1 MLEDGLGLPNA
12 PQAIPLGQGPWA
24 PAPAHPPARIPN
36 REIERAPDEI
46 IDEPQRSFPW
56 APRDRPARQ
65 KGPSLLGQDSSMEEA
80 PPVQLKGAN
89 EAITQPGLKNGRPA
103 FWAPNDRPARCLP
116 FGHDSAMAEAPPAS
130 SSNPRDRT
138 DQLRMPVPP
147 GPRSDVRPAPS
158 FIPAS
163 ATQSGPAFPHGIAN
177 QPKMPVPTG
186 PRSSMGHVMNNQP
199 RLPVPT
205 ASASQVCPAPPP
217 YLAATPSGPASAQ
230 ARLGQPGMPVP
241 TAPES
246 DIFQAPRTLPASAAP
261 SSPASLDPR
270 RWPGAEARA
279 QKIGSAHSSNPD
291 PRRRS
296 NSSIFHDS
304 GTVEAPSCPA
314 SLAQQIRPVHEQISA
329 SDSGPAHNLPRN
341 AARQSSSSTFPNSA
355 RVNDS
360 QSVGRGLDET
370 RTTSTPEGA
379 SSSTRI
385 PQSHPAQSF
394 AQAPPTQAAQA
405 SQKGSHSPLL
415 SSQSDQIP
423 GLSSAPDSTQAS
435 LSQRSFKIIRMRIME
450 NAVTVRSG
458 YALFWD

>member
-1 MLEDGLGLPNA
+1 
-12 PQAIPLGQGPWA
+12 
-24 PAPAHPPARIPN
+24 
-36 REIERAPDEI
+36 
-46 IDEPQRSFPW
+46 
-56 APRDRPARQ
+56 
-65 KGPSLLGQDSSMEEA
+65 
-80 PPVQLKGAN
+80 
-89 EAITQPGLKNGRPA
+89 
-103 FWAPNDRPARCLP
+103 
-116 FGHDSAMAEAPPAS
+116 
-130 SSNPRDRT
+130 
-138 DQLRMPVPP
+138 MPVPT

-186 PRSSMGHVMNNQP
+186 PRSDVRPAPSFIPTSAPRSGPAFPLGRANQPGVAIPTGPRSSMGHVMNNQP
-199 RLPVPT
+199 KLPVPT
-205 ASASQVCPAPPP
+205 ASASQACPAPPP

-261 SSPASLDPR
+261 SSPVSLDPR

-279 QKIGSAHSSNPD
+279 QNIGSAHSSNPD

-296 NSSIFHDS
+296 NSSVFHDS
-304 GTVEAPSCPA
+304 VTVEAPSCPA
-314 SLAQQIRPVHEQISA
+314 SLAQQRRPGHEQVSA

-341 AARQSSSSTFPNSA
+341 AARQSSPSTFPNSA

-360 QSVGRGLDET
+360 QPVGRGLDET

-435 LSQRSFKIIRMRIME
+435 LSQRSFKIIRMRMVE